1 MSGAYGRL
9 GFFASV
15 RARLP
20 PHGLGLFV
28 VSHLPGLWVV
38 FVALGLTFGLRSLV
52 KPYVRF
58 SRIRLSC
65 ILRLKLSE

>member
-1 MSGAYGRL
+1 MSGAYGCL
-9 GFFASV
+9 GFLAS
-15 RARLP
+15 AGQGFP
-20 PHGLGLFV
+20 FGLGLFF

-38 FVALGLTFGLRSLV
+38 AVALGLTFGLRPLV

-65 ILRLKLSE
+65 ALRLKLSE

>member
-9 GFFASV
+9 GFLASI

-20 PHGLGLFV
+20 RMDSDSFG
-28 VSHLPGLWVV
+28 SHLPGLWVV
-38 FVALGLTFGLRSLV
+38 PVALDLTFGLRPLV

-65 ILRLKLSE
+65 ALRLKLSE